1 MASNTKKSLLASGL
15 ALCASAALLMGST
28 FAWFTDSVTNTGN
41 VITAGSLRIDAT
53 AYDVYDATVEGAQE
67 GMSVTLDGRTA
78 TFEAAGQ
85 DLKTD
90 STPIIGDTLFEPGKS
105 NLKLLQVSNSGTLA
119 AKVKLEF
126 DVTDGGLMDAL
137 WFDFVQVGSDG
148 TVTGQLTERPMDT
161 LAALADTVEIS
172 LSAGESVSFVLIY
185 GMNEEAGN
193 EYQDKTFEADV
204 TVLATQYTEET
215 DGFGSDQ
222 YDKDANYD
230 NAKVVTSADGSAL
243 TTEEFAASVNDSAWE
258 NIVYDTDVV
267 IDDTVNIYTDCNLD
281 FGGNTVTS
289 ERTLYLGRT
298 NGYQPA
304 PITATIED
312 ARFEITNSSGR
323 LRAEDGSTV
332 TFKDVTF
339 ASASASGSSVQAVQV
354 YASTPDSVNTYVFE
368 NCVFDNTTVAFEGGS
383 GAAYEYNVQ
392 FINCTFTGS
401 FGNGGAAVT
410 LDDYAYGTALFD
422 GCSFDITAN
431 GNAVAAI
438 RADTY
443 ADYVSPNTMAITL
456 KDVAFTGTSTESY
469 YSTRTP
475 VPVAIKPFDPVP
487 VTVTEE
493 GACSYIT
500 DGEPVSYDGEAL

>member
-1 MASNTKKSLLASGL
+1 MNVTKKSLLASGL
-15 ALCASAALLMGST
+15 SVLASAALLMGST
-28 FAWFTDSVTNTGN
+28 FAWFTDSVSNTGN
-41 VITAGSLRIDAT
+41 IIHSGELRIDAT
-53 AYDVYDATVEGAQE
+53 AYDVGTG

-90 STPIIGDTLFEPGKS
+90 STPIIGDTLFEPGRS
-105 NLKLLQVSNSGTLA
+105 NLKLLQVSNNGTLA
-119 AKVKLEF
+119 AKIKLEF

-137 WFDFVQVGSDG
+137 WFDFVQVDETGA
-148 TVTGQLTERPMDT
+148 VQGQLIERPMST
-161 LAALADTVEIS
+161 LEALSAREIP

-204 TVLATQYTEET
+204 TILATQYTEET
-215 DGFGSDQ
+215 DGFGDNQ
-222 YDKDANYD
+222 YDADANYD

-243 TTEEFAASVNDSAWE
+243 TTEEFAASVNDSTWK
-258 NIVYDTDVV
+258 NIVYDTDVT

-298 NGYQPA
+298 NGYQAA

-323 LRAEDGSTV
+323 VRAEDGSTV

-339 ASASASGSSVQAVQV
+339 ASASGNGSSMQAVQV
-354 YASTPDSVNTYVFE
+354 YASTPGSVNTYVFE
-368 NCVFDNTTVAFEGGS
+368 NCVFDNTTVAFDGGS

-401 FGNGGAAVT
+401 FGNGGAAVS

-456 KDVAFTGTSTESY
+456 KNVTFTGTSTESY

-475 VPVAIKPFDPVP
+475 VPVAIKSFDPVP

-500 DGEPVSYDGEAL
+500 DGNPVRYDGSAL